1 VRALTRWIILA
12 AAAFACAFGSR
23 LAAEPASRAVSPVRQ
38 ELAPGA
44 GKDVT
49 LQLCSTSC
57 HGVEKFMSE
66 HRSKS
71 QWIETLEQMKTEGA
85 TGTDADFKAILGYLV
100 AHEGI
105 QVKINVATAKQIDD
119 ALDLEPGQAEQ
130 IVKYR
135 DEKGKFA
142 DWQALLSVP
151 GLDSKKLEEQKGNV
165 VFSAIDH

>member
-1 VRALTRWIILA
+1 VRPLSRWILVA

-23 LAAEPASRAVSPVRQ
+23 LTAEPASRSRSPLGQ

-44 GKDVT
+44 GKELV
-49 LQLCSTSC
+49 LQMCTTGC

-71 QWIETLEQMKTEGA
+71 QWIETLETMKTEGA
-85 TGTDADFKAILGYLV
+85 TGTDADFKTVLGYLV
-100 AHEGI
+100 AHAGI

-119 ALDLEPGQAEQ
+119 ALDLEPGQAEA

-142 DWQALLSVP
+142 DWPALMSVP
-151 GLDSKKLEEQKGNV
+151 GLDPKKLEEQKANV